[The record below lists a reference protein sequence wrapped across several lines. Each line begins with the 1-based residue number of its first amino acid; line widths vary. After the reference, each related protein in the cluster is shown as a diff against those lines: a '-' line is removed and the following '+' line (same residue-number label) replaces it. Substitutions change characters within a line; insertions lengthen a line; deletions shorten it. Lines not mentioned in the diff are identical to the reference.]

1 MNSEALEKINEK
13 FCEKYCKFPQECK
26 NQNELDI
33 ICEECPMNELAE
45 LLD

>member
-1 MNSEALEKINEK
+1 MNSEALEKITEK

-26 NQNELDI
+26 DQNELDD
-33 ICEECPMNELAE
+33 ICDECPMNELTE